1 MYKYTATYTDYDGVE
16 RTEDFLFNLSEAE
29 IVEMEY
35 GVTGGMQR
43 MLEQIVAAKDTKRIM
58 DVFKDLIKRAYGVKS
73 PDGRR
78 FEKDEKLSKEF
89 TETPVYS
96 DMFMKFARDAD
107 AAAEFVNKII
117 PQSVAAEV
125 AKQD

>member
-29 IVEMEY
+29 ILEMEY

-125 AKQD
+125 AKQG

>member
-1 MYKYTATYTDYDGVE
+1 MYKYTATYTDYDGIE

-125 AKQD
+125 AKQG

>member
-58 DVFKDLIKRAYGVKS
+58 DVFKDLIKRSYGVKS

-107 AAAEFVNKII
+107 AAAEFLNKII
-117 PQSVAAEV
+117 PQSVAEEI
-125 AKQD
+125 AKQG

>member
-58 DVFKDLIKRAYGVKS
+58 AVFKDLIKRAYGVKS

-125 AKQD
+125 AKQG

>member
-58 DVFKDLIKRAYGVKS
+58 DVFKDLIKRSYGVKS

-107 AAAEFVNKII
+107 AAAEFLNKII
-117 PQSVAAEV
+117 PQSIADEV
-125 AKQD
+125 AKQG

>member
-43 MLEQIVAAKDTKRIM
+43 IVAAKDTKRIM

-125 AKQD
+125 AKQG

>member
-35 GVTGGMQR
+35 GVTGGMQK

-125 AKQD
+125 AKQG

>member
-96 DMFMKFARDAD
+96 DMFMRFARDAD

-125 AKQD
+125 AKQG

>member
-78 FEKDEKLSKEF
+78 FEKDEQLSKEF
-89 TETPVYS
+89 TETPVHS

-125 AKQD
+125 AKQG

>member
-96 DMFMKFARDAD
+96 DMFMKFAREAD

-125 AKQD
+125 AKQG

>member
-73 PDGRR
+73 PDGRS

-125 AKQD
+125 AKQG

>member
-107 AAAEFVNKII
+107 AAAELVNKII

-125 AKQD
+125 AKQG

>member
-78 FEKDEKLSKEF
+78 FEKDEKLSKAF

-96 DMFMKFARDAD
+96 YMFMKFARDAD

-125 AKQD
+125 AKQG

>member
-43 MLEQIVAAKDTKRIM
+43 MLELIVAAKDTKRIM

-96 DMFMKFARDAD
+96 DMSMKFARDAD

-125 AKQD
+125 AKQG

>member
-1 MYKYTATYTDYDGVE
+1 MYKYTATYTGYDGVE

-35 GVTGGMQR
+35 GVTGGMKR

-125 AKQD
+125 AKQG

>member
-58 DVFKDLIKRAYGVKS
+58 DAFKDLIKRAYGVKS

-125 AKQD
+125 AKQG

>member
-58 DVFKDLIKRAYGVKS
+58 DVFKDLIKRVYGVKS
-73 PDGRR
+73 PYGRR

-125 AKQD
+125 AKQG

>member
-1 MYKYTATYTDYDGVE
+1 M
-16 RTEDFLFNLSEAE
+16 
-29 IVEMEY
+29 
-35 GVTGGMQR
+35 TGGMQR

-125 AKQD
+125 AKQG

>member
-125 AKQD
+125 AKQG

>member
-117 PQSVAAEV
+117 PQSVSAEV
-125 AKQD
+125 AKQG

>member
-35 GVTGGMQR
+35 GVTGGMQK

-107 AAAEFVNKII
+107 AAAEFVTKII
-117 PQSVAAEV
+117 PQSVADEV
-125 AKQD
+125 AKQG

>member
-58 DVFKDLIKRAYGVKS
+58 DVFKELIKRAYGVKS

-125 AKQD
+125 AKQG

>member
-43 MLEQIVAAKDTKRIM
+43 MLEQIVAAKDAKRIM

-125 AKQD
+125 AKQG

>member
-43 MLEQIVAAKDTKRIM
+43 MLEQIVAAKDIKRIM

-107 AAAEFVNKII
+107 AAAEFLNKII
-117 PQSVAAEV
+117 PQSVADEV
-125 AKQD
+125 AKQG

>member
-117 PQSVAAEV
+117 AQSVAAEV
-125 AKQD
+125 AKRG

>member
-35 GVTGGMQR
+35 GVTGGMQK

-117 PQSVAAEV
+117 PQSVADEV
-125 AKQD
+125 AKQG

>member
-96 DMFMKFARDAD
+96 EMFMKFARDAD
-107 AAAEFVNKII
+107 AATEFVNKII

-125 AKQD
+125 AKQG

>member
-96 DMFMKFARDAD
+96 DMFMKFARDAE

-125 AKQD
+125 AKQG

>member
-58 DVFKDLIKRAYGVKS
+58 DVFKDLIKRAYGVK
-73 PDGRR
+73 
-78 FEKDEKLSKEF
+78 
-89 TETPVYS
+89 
-96 DMFMKFARDAD
+96 M
-107 AAAEFVNKII
+107 AAALRRTK
-117 PQSVAAEV
+117 S
-125 AKQD
+125 

>member
-89 TETPVYS
+89 TEAPVYS

-125 AKQD
+125 AKQG

>member
-29 IVEMEY
+29 IVEMEC

-125 AKQD
+125 AKQG

>member
-107 AAAEFVNKII
+107 AAAEFINKII

-125 AKQD
+125 AKQG

>member
-35 GVTGGMQR
+35 GVTGGMQK

-58 DVFKDLIKRAYGVKS
+58 EVFKTLIKRAYGVKS
-73 PDGRR
+73 ADGRR
-78 FEKDEKLSKEF
+78 FEKDEKLSKAF

-125 AKQD
+125 AKQG

>member
-1 MYKYTATYTDYDGVE
+1 MYKYTATYTDYDGIE

-43 MLEQIVAAKDTKRIM
+43 MLEQIVAAKDTKLIM

-125 AKQD
+125 AKQG

>member
-16 RTEDFLFNLSEAE
+16 RTEDFLFNLSDAE

-125 AKQD
+125 AKQG

>member
-125 AKQD
+125 AEQG

>member
-117 PQSVAAEV
+117 PQSVATEV
-125 AKQD
+125 AKQG

>member
-125 AKQD
+125 TKQG

>member
-58 DVFKDLIKRAYGVKS
+58 DVFKDLIKRSYGVKS

-125 AKQD
+125 AKQG